1 MCFVMTEAN
10 DNTTWLEQKMRTG
23 TFATEPY
30 FSDKSSTKA
39 SVYMADLLAMQVP
52 VTEIHF
58 LGTAEE
64 VASKKQKYI
73 VGVVAQA
80 AEQAKV
86 LAEAAAA
93 AAAAATAAANAAA
106 AAAANAAAVQQA
118 ATATAATATT
128 AAAVQQAASAAA
140 VQHVVAAG
148 SGTAAAAAETS
159 PATAASPPQRALLCN
174 SFQNGYKKDFTAP
187 GYMDSIS
194 HKADMSGAIADKG
207 ERKDIVKFKQV
218 PDEWKDVVQ
227 EQLHDFLLDDDHTD
241 ALSFLL
247 TSDNN
252 NFEVQLGR
260 MLKNFADTFI
270 GTILQ
275 PLGETLADH
284 GYAAKSS
291 FGSLYTGG
299 KQEDQVSA
307 CFRFTNSDEEHLI
320 IVPQKEPGCPKNR
333 MHTESDARTR
343 KQNVAFFDSHH
354 QKAKK
359 RKLTEPQAIL
369 LQAMR
374 ATNRA
379 EAKSLG
385 IV

>member
-1 MCFVMTEAN
+1 MTEAN
-10 DNTTWLEQKMRTG
+10 DITTDTTTWLEQQMRTG

-30 FSDKSSTKA
+30 FAATSRTKA

-148 SGTAAAAAETS
+148 SGAAAAAAETS
-159 PATAASPPQRALLCN
+159 PATAASPPQRALLCD
-174 SFQNGYKKDFTAP
+174 SFQNGYEKDFKDT
-187 GYMDSIS
+187 SIS
-194 HKADMSGAIADKG
+194 HKADMSGAIADKD

-218 PDEWKDVVQ
+218 PGEWKAVVQ
-227 EQLHDFLLDDDHTD
+227 QQLHDFLLDDDHTD

-247 TSDNN
+247 TSDTC

-260 MLKNFADTFI
+260 MLKKFADTFI

-333 MHTESDARTR
+333 MHIESDARTR

-354 QKAKK
+354 KKAKK
-359 RKLTEPQAIL
+359 QKLTDPQALL
-369 LQAMR
+369 LQALR
-374 ATNRA
+374 ETNRA